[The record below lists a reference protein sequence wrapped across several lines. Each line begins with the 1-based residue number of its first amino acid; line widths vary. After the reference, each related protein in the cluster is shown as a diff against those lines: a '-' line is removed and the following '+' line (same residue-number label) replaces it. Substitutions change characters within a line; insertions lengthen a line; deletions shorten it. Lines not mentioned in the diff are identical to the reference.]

1 MNEPFELVVIGGI
14 FVTAIKKKQPM
25 RIQLQKDAVACP
37 DRTGFLVFKHA
48 QPFKKIT
55 KHLHEHV
62 FFLVAVVFHDSGYFA
77 EMAGQKLLK
86 ACFAFRCQFNA
97 DFSFILCVMP
107 AADKTVPRQPVQQAC
122 NCCFRDI

>member
-1 MNEPFELVVIGGI
+1 MLSGVLLKEPFELVHIACVIGGI

-55 KHLHEHV
+55 KHLYEHV
-62 FFLVAVVFHDSGYFA
+62 FFIVAVVFHD
-77 EMAGQKLLK
+77 
-86 ACFAFRCQFNA
+86 R
-97 DFSFILCVMP
+97 
-107 AADKTVPRQPVQQAC
+107 
-122 NCCFRDI
+122 